1 MDRAVSSGHGAPV
14 GQAGR
19 APRPWWAVLG
29 VGRMAGGEALWQCC
43 AVASASSSCPSPVR
57 LQCSCLGRRGGPRAG
72 SPWVGSTACP
82 YAVAH
87 GPGPRGPRQP
97 LRAVGQ
103 LPAAWPHPHSSIP
116 TAPACKGA
124 EHPGPRCAL
133 GSGQHTSL
141 CPDHRLQRP
150 PRDTRNQFPPADPAS
165 VGAAPVHG
173 ALPASVP
180 PNPVPSPPQRSCGP
194 GSATQALR
202 WRALARMPGRAHPWP
217 CSTGRPSLLVSA
229 GAW

>member
-29 VGRMAGGEALWQCC
+29 VGRMAGGGALWQCC

-87 GPGPRGPRQP
+87 GPEALSSPSELLGSCPQPGP
-97 LRAVGQ
+97 
-103 LPAAWPHPHSSIP
+103 IP

-124 EHPGPRCAL
+124 EHPGPRCVL

-141 CPDHRLQRP
+141 CPDHWLQRP
-150 PRDTRNQFPPADPAS
+150 LRDTRNQFPPADPAS

-173 ALPASVP
+173 ALPA
-180 PNPVPSPPQRSCGP
+180 PVSP
-194 GSATQALR
+194 
-202 WRALARMPGRAHPWP
+202 
-217 CSTGRPSLLVSA
+217 
-229 GAW
+229 